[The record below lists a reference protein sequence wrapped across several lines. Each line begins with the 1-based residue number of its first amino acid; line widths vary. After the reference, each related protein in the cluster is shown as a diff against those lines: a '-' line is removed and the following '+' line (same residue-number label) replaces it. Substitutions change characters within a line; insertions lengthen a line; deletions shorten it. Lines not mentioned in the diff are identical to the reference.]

1 MNTYINTYIYTHTS
15 MQHIYIHIYSYM
27 YTYIHTCRFSIW
39 PGLRTEFFFLVNMI
53 AICATT
59 VSMETASYHNRT
71 ADQIIVVAG
80 GMIST
85 VSITLVGLIVL
96 RKSRVCYY
104 IFQDELYAPFNPSS
118 MKRL

>member
-39 PGLRTEFFFLVNMI
+39 PGIRTEFFFLVNMI

-71 ADQIIVVAG
+71 AGQIIVVAG
-80 GMIST
+80 GIIST